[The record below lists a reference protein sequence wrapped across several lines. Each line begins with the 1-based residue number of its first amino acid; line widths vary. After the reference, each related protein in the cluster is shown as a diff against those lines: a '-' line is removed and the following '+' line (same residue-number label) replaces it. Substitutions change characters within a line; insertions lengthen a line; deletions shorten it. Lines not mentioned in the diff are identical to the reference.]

1 MTSTPAPGNAR
12 RLAAVAFVTGAA
24 FFAYAFVLRVAPS
37 VMVDDL
43 MAAFAASGAVLGNLS
58 AFYFYAYSG
67 LQVPVGMLLDRF
79 GPRLLMSL
87 AAFVVALG
95 TLLFAFAEVITTAYA
110 GRLLIG
116 AGCAFSWAG
125 TLFIVNRWFPAR
137 FALLAGISQMIAMGG
152 AMLGQAPLAL
162 LVEREGWRASMTW
175 LALAGLALAV
185 ALWAVVRDG
194 PRPAPGR
201 AAGAGTVLRN
211 PQTWLC
217 AGVGLAMVSP
227 MLAFGALWGVPYL
240 MSAYG
245 MGRAE
250 AAGIASMVF
259 LGNGLGSALIGA
271 WSDHLGRRKL
281 PMLTGVVVCTAATL
295 AYMLLPGLSPALLT
309 ALVFVSGVGGAAM
322 VLSIATALEHNPVEH
337 SGLTVGVINMA
348 VTSSGALLQPL
359 IGWLLDRAWDGT
371 LVDGARIYRAGDY
384 QQALLIVP
392 ALGVVAM
399 VLLLAVRETH
409 ARRVTPGRGTGA

>member
-1 MTSTPAPGNAR
+1 MRASPGQ
-12 RLAAVAFVTGAA
+12 RLAAVAFITGAG

-79 GPRLLMSL
+79 GPRMLMSL
-87 AAFVVALG
+87 SALIVAIG
-95 TLLFAFAEVITTAYA
+95 TLLFAWAEVITTAYA

-116 AGCAFSWAG
+116 VGCAFSWAG
-125 TLFIVNRWFPAR
+125 TLFIVNRWFPTR
-137 FALLAGISQMIAMGG
+137 FALLAGVSQMIAMGG

-162 LVEREGWRASMTW
+162 LVERQGWRGSMELLAVVGFV
-175 LALAGLALAV
+175 LALL
-185 ALWAVVRDG
+185 LWLVVRDG
-194 PRPAPGR
+194 QRPSTGR
-201 AAGAGTVLRN
+201 PMGAGTVVRN

-217 AGVGLAMVSP
+217 AAVGLAMVSP

-240 MSAYG
+240 MSTYD
-245 MGRAE
+245 MGRTE

-259 LGNGLGSALIGA
+259 LGNGVGSALIGA
-271 WSDHLGRRKL
+271 WSDHLRRRKL
-281 PMLTGVVVCTAATL
+281 PMFIGVFVCTTTTL
-295 AYMLLPGLSPALLT
+295 AYMLIPGLPPGVLT
-309 ALVFVSGVGGAAM
+309 GLVFVSGIGGAAM

-337 SGLTVGVINMA
+337 AGLTVGVINMS

-359 IGWLLDRAWDGT
+359 IGWLLDRSWDGT
-371 LVDGARIYRAGDY
+371 LVNGARIYRAVDY

-399 VLLLAVRETH
+399 IALLAIRETH
-409 ARRVTPGRGTGA
+409 AKRVV